1 VEDLSFSTEEMYG
14 VTGLEVSVPFHDQ
27 HGTTYKSEAEA
38 ASILGLRKR
47 DVVRC
52 LRGEVQSVKGYE
64 FRF

>member
-1 VEDLSFSTEEMYG
+1 MEDLSFGVEEMYG
-14 VTGLEVSVPFHDQ
+14 VTGLEVSAPFHDQ
-27 HGTTYKSEAEA
+27 HGTTYRNEAEA

>member
-1 VEDLSFSTEEMYG
+1 MEDLSFSTEEMYG

-27 HGTTYKSEAEA
+27 HGTTYRNEAEA